1 MASGEFEMRRSLPVL
16 FIAVLAILLSACTQ
30 ITYVNWDDLFPEE
43 NERKLSADELLERLD
58 IPGIIEIA
66 AGSGK
71 VPEGI
76 SITPASGASITASR
90 TDSVLTARIISFD
103 EYKANGITVVSG
115 SLRVSFLGNDSSVDS
130 FTFMIEKDLVI
141 TSGDSNQYSYNVAT
155 EKEVTGKISATF
167 DNGTLKDGE
176 GAVIDFSSSLIVDNK
191 VVQAD
196 GAKGDGSQRNPYV
209 FTTAS
214 QLFSFA
220 AAYNSGDIAS
230 ENEYI
235 YAELGADINLGEKQW
250 TPIGTTTRSGDEF
263 KEGERAFRGSFDGNG
278 HSITGFSI
286 NNDNF
291 KEDDGIGLFS
301 AITGEN
307 TIVKGVRIQGTI
319 SSASN
324 GSAGFISGLLAD
336 KATIDHCIVL
346 AGSSIKTDEAGGIVG
361 RLLKSGTVSNS
372 ENNASVTATGGKAA
386 GIANSAYYDQFPGV
400 VSNRDGYA
408 EFTITGCTN
417 NGAIKGEGYTGGIV
431 GLAGGAVTVENCE
444 NTATVEGSDSTSVGG
459 IVGELIHGASVIG
472 CINRGDVNNTG
483 SATGGLVGWI
493 RYNNST
499 NYNISLVC
507 SVIDSHNYGDV
518 SCDSYG
524 VGGAIGLIYWA
535 GDISGCSSEGTV
547 TTGTGNMAG
556 GFCGGVQYLSTDNDD
571 DSTTGPTT
579 KIPDANYNENRKNGI
594 NFTDCHSDK
603 AILDNKGNGSVVG
616 TFIGHG
622 VDCEIEE
629 YKDIVTT
636 FTGCTPTGEG
646 SGIKD

>member
-16 FIAVLAILLSACTQ
+16 FIAVLAVLLSACTQ

-76 SITPASGASITASR
+76 SITTPASGASITASR
-90 TDSVLTARIISFD
+90 ADSELTARIISFD

-115 SLRVSFLGNDSSVDS
+115 SLRVSFLGDGLSVDS
-130 FTFMIEKDLVI
+130 FTFMIKKDLVI

-155 EKEVTGKISATF
+155 ENEVKGKISATF
-167 DNGTLKDGE
+167 DNGTLNDGK

-220 AAYNSGDIAS
+220 AAYNSGKIAP
-230 ENEYI
+230 NHEYI

-250 TPIGTTTRSGDEF
+250 TPIGTTTRDGYEF
-263 KEGERAFRGSFDGNG
+263 AEEERAFRGSFDGNG

-286 NNDNF
+286 NNDSF
-291 KEDDGIGLFS
+291 VEDEGIGLFS

-319 SSASN
+319 SNASN

-336 KATIDHCIVL
+336 KATIDDCIVL

-361 RLLKSGTVSNS
+361 RLLMSGTVSNS

-386 GIANSAYYDQFPGV
+386 GIANSAYYDKFPKEP
-400 VSNRDGYA
+400 A
-408 EFTITGCTN
+408 EITDYDVFSILNCTN
-417 NGAIKGEGYTGGIV
+417 NGDISGISCVAGIV
-431 GLAGGAVTVENCE
+431 GLAGSPVEIKECTNNGFIEGE
-444 NTATVEGSDSTSVGG
+444 NYSIGG

-472 CINRGDVNNTG
+472 CVNRGDVNNTG
-483 SATGGLVGWI
+483 VANSADTGNATGGLVGWI
-493 RYNNST
+493 RY
-499 NYNISLVC
+499 YNPAIYNTSLVC
-507 SVIDSHNYGDV
+507 SVVDSHNYGDI
-518 SCDSYG
+518 SSKGSYI
-524 VGGAIGLIYWA
+524 GGAIGLIYWA

-547 TTGTGNMAG
+547 TTQTGNMAG
-556 GFCGGVQYLSTDNDD
+556 GFCGGVQYLANNS
-571 DSTTGPTT
+571 
-579 KIPDANYNENRKNGI
+579 KPDANYSAARNNGI

-603 AILDNKGNGSVVG
+603 AILDNKGNGTVFG
-616 TFIGHG
+616 DFIGHD
-622 VDCEIEE
+622 VDCGIEG

-636 FTGCTPTGEG
+636 FTDCTPTGEG